1 MKKIENIKVC
11 AFDAYGTCFDINSA
25 TEKLATK
32 IGDNWMSFS
41 TTWRTVQ
48 LEYTWLRSMM
58 KKHADFWKIT
68 EDSLDFAMKS
78 HNINKNFRN
87 ELLQLYKKLEPYPE
101 LNKCL
106 NDLKAKQIKT
116 CILSNGSPTLLDELT
131 INAKVKDLFNDIIS
145 IEEVGIYKPDPR
157 VYELVTKR
165 YLCKPEEVCFMSS
178 NTWDVIGGG
187 YFGYKSVW
195 VDRFNKNFD
204 NLDYNPNYKIKDL
217 SDLIKML

>member
-25 TEKLATK
+25 AEKLATK

-87 ELLQLYKKLEPYPE
+87 ELLQLYKKLEPYPD

-106 NDLKAKQIKT
+106 NYLKVKQIKT

-131 INAKVKDLFNDIIS
+131 VNAKVKDLFNDIIS
-145 IEEVGIYKPDPR
+145 IEEIGIYKPDPR

-165 YLCKPEEVCFMSS
+165 YSCKPEEVCFMSS
-178 NTWDVIGGG
+178 NTWDVVGGG

>member
-1 MKKIENIKVC
+1 
-11 AFDAYGTCFDINSA
+11 
-25 TEKLATK
+25 
-32 IGDNWMSFS
+32 
-41 TTWRTVQ
+41 
-48 LEYTWLRSMM
+48 MM
-58 KKHADFWKIT
+58 KKHANFWKIT

-87 ELLQLYKKLEPYPE
+87 ELLQLYKKLEPYSD

-106 NDLKAKQIKT
+106 NYLKVKQIKT

-165 YLCKPEEVCFMSS
+165 YSCKPEEVCFMSS
-178 NTWDVIGGG
+178 NTWDVVGGG

-195 VDRFNKNFD
+195 VNRFNKNFD

>member
-25 TEKLATK
+25 AEKLATK

-87 ELLQLYKKLEPYPE
+87 ELLQLYKKLEPYHD

-106 NDLKAKQIKT
+106 NYLKVKQIKT

-165 YLCKPEEVCFMSS
+165 YSCKPEEVCFLSS
-178 NTWDVIGGG
+178 NTWDVVGGG